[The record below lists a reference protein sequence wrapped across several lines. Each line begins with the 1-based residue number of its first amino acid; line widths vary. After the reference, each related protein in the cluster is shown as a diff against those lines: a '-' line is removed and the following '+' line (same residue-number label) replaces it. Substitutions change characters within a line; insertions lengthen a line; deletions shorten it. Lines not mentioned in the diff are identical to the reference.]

1 MAEKSKGRAAQN
13 QNTDSKLDNQPPWLE
28 ERLKWFTSLQFG
40 VLFHWGPCSQW
51 DGYGSWPLV
60 PADKWARRDDMKCWC
75 ERGKDIDRFT
85 RDYWDLNK
93 TFNPVQFDPDA
104 WAQSA
109 EEAGMRYA
117 SITTKHHDGFCLFD
131 TDTTDYKVTHPSCP
145 FHRHPRA
152 NITREVFD
160 AFRKRGMAISC
171 YFSKSDWHCPY
182 YWSPDA
188 PIVDRNPNYDTHKNP
203 ERWANFV
210 SFVHRQIEELMTQYG
225 KIDIL
230 WLDGGQVRPPDQDI
244 KMDELAAMA
253 RSHQPG
259 LIIADRTVGGP
270 YENFLTPEQHI
281 PDKKIDGPWES
292 CITLG
297 TRWNFLPDDKFKPA
311 SEVVRMLDGIVADGG
326 NLLLGIGPDSQ
337 GLIPAEAVERLR
349 EIGKLRS

>member
-1 MAEKSKGRAAQN
+1 
-13 QNTDSKLDNQPPWLE
+13 
-28 ERLKWFTSLQFG
+28 
-40 VLFHWGPCSQW
+40 
-51 DGYGSWPLV
+51 
-60 PADKWARRDDMKCWC
+60 
-75 ERGKDIDRFT
+75 
-85 RDYWDLNK
+85 
-93 TFNPVQFDPDA
+93 
-104 WAQSA
+104 
-109 EEAGMRYA
+109 
-117 SITTKHHDGFCLFD
+117 
-131 TDTTDYKVTHPSCP
+131 
-145 FHRHPRA
+145 
-152 NITREVFD
+152 
-160 AFRKRGMAISC
+160 MAISC

-188 PIVDRNPNYDTHKNP
+188 PVVDRNPNYDTHKNP
-203 ERWANFV
+203 ERWAKFV
-210 SFVHRQIEELMTQYG
+210 SFVHRQVEELMTQYG

-244 KMDELAAMA
+244 NMPKLAAMA

-281 PDKKIDGPWES
+281 PDKKIEGTWES

-297 TRWNFLPDDKFKPA
+297 TRWNYLPDDKYKPA

-337 GLIPAEAVERLR
+337 GLIPAEAAERLR